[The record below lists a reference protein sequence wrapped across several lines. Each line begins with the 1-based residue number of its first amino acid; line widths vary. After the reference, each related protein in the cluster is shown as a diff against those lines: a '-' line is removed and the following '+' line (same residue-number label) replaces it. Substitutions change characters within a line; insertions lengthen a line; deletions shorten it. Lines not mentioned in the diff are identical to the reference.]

1 MKDKD
6 EIVSMSSRMHDRDI
20 PDNLT
25 EPPSLFDS
33 DAFDDIFKKAR
44 EEQPPKST
52 IGKFFKKLRGIIT
65 AIYKWLMDLLMVKK

>member
-25 EPPSLFDS
+25 EPPLLFDS
-33 DAFDDIFKKAR
+33 DAFDYIFKKAR
-44 EEQPPKST
+44 K
-52 IGKFFKKLRGIIT
+52 RGIIT
-65 AIYKWLMDLLMVKK
+65 AIYKRLTGLFRHK